1 MEFFIE
7 NDTMILQKYRT
18 HRSCQVTGE
27 IHKHNF
33 SIANGKI
40 FLSKNGAQLLLEEL
54 QKVLHQS

>member
-1 MEFFIE
+1 
-7 NDTMILQKYRT
+7 MILQKYRT